1 MVGPIE
7 RSERRVSTIVLG
19 VGFTLLIGVSA
30 GAMALQS
37 RASLGEIAIVLTA
50 GMVVGGV
57 LTWYLHRIVK
67 LGSSKK
73 RVR

>member
-19 VGFTLLIGVSA
+19 IGFTLLIGVSA

-37 RASLGEIAIVLTA
+37 QASIGEIAIVLTA
-50 GMVVGGV
+50 GLGVGV
-57 LTWYLHRIVK
+57 LLTWYLHRIVK

-73 RVR
+73 RTR